1 MSLNGAMYANATQ
14 CAAFAGSRPV
24 SVLEVHGK
32 SNTEVPYVG
41 GSFEGAP
48 VPGALASATL
58 WAQHNGCGAPVRG
71 TPVELLRHGV
81 FTSGTDT
88 EVLNFGQC
96 RAGSGVSLWSIN
108 GLGADID
115 STTFTAQFARDVLA
129 FFLLH
134 PQGGGSPTPAAGVLA
149 VDQFQVAAT
158 VPAPAP
164 STAARAPAPMPVV
177 PRTALQNL
185 LAGALRSP
193 PPPASLPPR
202 PPPPRPPTL
211 LSLIRAVVEA
221 RETTSAR
228 LAPAPAPGRARAPA
242 PAPARAAV
250 APAPAPA
257 SSTFTITAMSG
268 PPTDASPPPVMLPPA
283 ATPVSAGVPPPA
295 GACTFLQCCPDH
307 PLYAACVKSSA
318 CDAVR
323 CPAGVA
329 SPPPTVPP
337 PVIAVAASPPPV
349 RTGNVRS
356 SHARTDCAPLLA
368 GCDRRRQPAVSNR
381 PDGGAFQPRSA
392 EVAHWRG
399 PCI

>member
-1 MSLNGAMYANATQ
+1 MSLNGAMFANASQ

-71 TPVELLRHGV
+71 TSVELLRHGV

-96 RAGSGVSLWSIN
+96 RAGSGVSLWSIT

-115 STTFTAQFARDVLA
+115 SMTFTAQFARDVLA
-129 FFLLH
+129 FVLLH
-134 PQGGGSPTPAAGVLA
+134 PQGGSSQPPTGGVLA
-149 VDQFQVAAT
+149 VNQFQVATA

-164 STAARAPAPMPVV
+164 QTAARAPAPTPAV
-177 PRTALQNL
+177 PRTALQIL
-185 LAGALRSP
+185 LAGAVRSP
-193 PPPASLPPR
+193 PPPASPPPR

-221 RETTSAR
+221 REATSAR
-228 LAPAPAPGRARAPA
+228 IAPAPAPARARAPA
-242 PAPARAAV
+242 PAPARASV

-257 SSTFTITAMSG
+257 SAAFTITAMSG
-268 PPTDASPPPVMLPPA
+268 PPTDASPPPATPPPV
-283 ATPVSAGVPPPA
+283 ATPVVTTVPPPA
-295 GACTFLQCCPDH
+295 GACTYLQCCPEH
-307 PLYAACVKSSA
+307 QMYAACATSPA

-329 SPPPTVPP
+329 SPPPTTPP
-337 PVIAVAASPPPV
+337 AVVAIPASPPPV
-349 RTGNVRS
+349 RTVY
-356 SHARTDCAPLLA
+356 ARFCMHDMTAHRCL
-368 GCDRRRQPAVSNR
+368 RRL
-381 PDGGAFQPRSA
+381 RSA
-392 EVAHWRG
+392 STACCPQRT
-399 PCI
+399 